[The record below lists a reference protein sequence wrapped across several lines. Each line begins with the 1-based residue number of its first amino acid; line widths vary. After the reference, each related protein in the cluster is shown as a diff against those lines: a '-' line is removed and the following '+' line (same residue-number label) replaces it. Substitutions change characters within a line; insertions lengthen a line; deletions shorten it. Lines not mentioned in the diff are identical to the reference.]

1 VPTLSAVS
9 ALLSCCSFT
18 LYITYSCTLQIN
30 DDDDDD
36 DDDDDGG
43 TVTACVAVVKAA
55 VRR

>member
-1 VPTLSAVS
+1 MPTLSAVS